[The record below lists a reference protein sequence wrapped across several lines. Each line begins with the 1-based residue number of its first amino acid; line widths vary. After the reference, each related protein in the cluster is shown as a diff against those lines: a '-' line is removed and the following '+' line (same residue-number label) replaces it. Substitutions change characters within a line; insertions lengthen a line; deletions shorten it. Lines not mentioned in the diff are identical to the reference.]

1 MKSHILFIIPSLKTG
16 GSERVFSYL
25 LNEIDTHKFKV
36 QLIIL
41 DGSNI
46 QYPINNFAIEVYDL
60 NCKSVLKSIPDI
72 LKIVRKSKPNLLVST
87 LTHLNIILAILK
99 PFLGKGIKLI
109 GRESSILSKNNK
121 NQPFPSLF
129 NFLTRKFYKNFDLIV
144 CQSKD
149 MYNDFLSFY
158 SLDKSK
164 LQIINNPVGFPKLSV
179 HAEKHNPI
187 TFITVGRAEQIK
199 GYDRILHALKK
210 IEIDFKYLI
219 IGDGAFLEQLKRL
232 AEEYGILEKVCFM
245 GNVKNPISLYSTAD
259 IYLHGSYYEGF
270 PNTLIEAAGSGLPIV
285 AYNSP
290 GGINEIVIDKFN
302 GLLVEDFDDDAFTK
316 AILLSTT
323 FHFDKNKIQD
333 DIYQRFDMQ
342 VIIKRYE
349 ESFIK
354 TLNSII

>member
-1 MKSHILFIIPSLKTG
+1 
-16 GSERVFSYL
+16 
-25 LNEIDTHKFKV
+25 
-36 QLIIL
+36 
-41 DGSNI
+41 
-46 QYPINNFAIEVYDL
+46 
-60 NCKSVLKSIPDI
+60 
-72 LKIVRKSKPNLLVST
+72 
-87 LTHLNIILAILK
+87 
-99 PFLGKGIKLI
+99 
-109 GRESSILSKNNK
+109 
-121 NQPFPSLF
+121 
-129 NFLTRKFYKNFDLIV
+129 
-144 CQSKD
+144 
-149 MYNDFLSFY
+149 
-158 SLDKSK
+158 
-164 LQIINNPVGFPKLSV
+164 
-179 HAEKHNPI
+179 
-187 TFITVGRAEQIK
+187 
-199 GYDRILHALKK
+199 
-210 IEIDFKYLI
+210 
-219 IGDGAFLEQLKRL
+219 
-232 AEEYGILEKVCFM
+232 
-245 GNVKNPISLYSTAD
+245 LYSTAD